1 MHFHA
6 HGGDGHDHDHGEA
19 VVSGLGERATGIL
32 GAAVVA
38 TLALVAAELVA
49 GYAGHSMSLV
59 GDAVHNLTDVP
70 TLVISWLA
78 MRWARRPPTPEKTYG
93 YHRAGILAAFV
104 NAMVLTLASIFVIGE
119 SVLRLRHPVTVGT
132 GLMMWV
138 SVLALAINGGITLAV
153 HRGRRDLNVRTVW
166 IHNLGDAL
174 SNVAIFAGALA
185 IRWTGAQWVDPVIGM
200 GIGAMVLWSGQGILR
215 ESGHI
220 LLEGLPREIRL
231 EEVAAAILR
240 VAGVQE
246 VHDVHI
252 WTLGTDL
259 QALSCH
265 VRIPDMHMEES
276 EKVLKNIRD
285 VLAHDF
291 RIIAHHDS
299 IRARRTAGRSG
310 LVYAGAGA
318 PLSAVEPSGWI
329 GDECAVPIGS
339 AGKNSCFARRR
350 LPGESARRSENTSFL
365 FADRLCGA
373 AGMILA
379 ALRNPHSRKR
389 TNRACEWLASVCRG
403 RRGRGDAV
411 RRPSN

>member
-6 HGGDGHDHDHGEA
+6 HGVHGHNHDHGEG

-38 TLALVAAELVA
+38 TLALVAVELVA

-104 NAMVLTLASIFVIGE
+104 NAMVLTLASLFVIGE

-185 IRWTGAQWVDPVIGM
+185 IRWTGARWVDPVIGM

-220 LLEGLPREIRL
+220 LLEGLPRAIRL

-265 VRIPDMHMEES
+265 VCIPDMHMEES

-291 RIIAHHDS
+291 RISHTTIQFE
-299 IRARRTAGRSG
+299 RAGLPAEAG
-310 LVYAGAGA
+310 LYM
-318 PLSAVEPSGWI
+318 P
-329 GDECAVPIGS
+329 VPV
-339 AGKNSCFARRR
+339 
-350 LPGESARRSENTSFL
+350 RRS
-365 FADRLCGA
+365 A
-373 AGMILA
+373 
-379 ALRNPHSRKR
+379 P
-389 TNRACEWLASVCRG
+389 
-403 RRGRGDAV
+403 
-411 RRPSN
+411 